1 MSRLGLHKHVVL
13 SFLGFACCG
22 CVSTQTRPTRVLTS
36 NCPLRT
42 QYHHPRESIGHFFS
56 RGILV
61 RSLFF
66 AICCSNLSS
75 LHSHHATHQL
85 DALRKLQPG
94 FHVCTRSLPVTVH
107 ALLLLPDV
115 SPLVHAKVI
124 ASQIATL
131 LAECI
136 L

>member
-1 MSRLGLHKHVVL
+1 M
-13 SFLGFACCG
+13 
-22 CVSTQTRPTRVLTS
+22 
-36 NCPLRT
+36 
-42 QYHHPRESIGHFFS
+42 
-56 RGILV
+56 

-66 AICCSNLSS
+66 AICFSNVSS
-75 LHSHHATHQL
+75 LHSHHAAHQL

-94 FHVCTRSLPVTVH
+94 FHVCTRFLSGTVH

>member
-1 MSRLGLHKHVVL
+1 MSFPPKG
-13 SFLGFACCG
+13 
-22 CVSTQTRPTRVLTS
+22 T
-36 NCPLRT
+36 
-42 QYHHPRESIGHFFS
+42 
-56 RGILV
+56 LV
-61 RSLFF
+61 RSLFLT
-66 AICCSNLSS
+66 ICCSNVSS
-75 LHSHHATHQL
+75 LHIRHAAHQL

-94 FHVCTRSLPVTVH
+94 FHVRTRFHSGNVH
-107 ALLLLPDV
+107 ALPFLSGV